1 MDSIRKKIID
11 ISSIGIADIL
21 SAGIAGI
28 FWFYIASMVGP
39 KNYGEI
45 TYLLSI
51 ATLASGLAL
60 LGSNYTL
67 MVYSAKKIPIQ
78 STLFLLSSVIGFI
91 SAITI
96 FFFFADLGLSL
107 VILGYI
113 ILALVTADL
122 LGKKLYKT
130 YSKYVIIQKI
140 LMVILGI
147 GLYYVMKEPG
157 ILLGIGLSYLPLIK
171 EMINRFK
178 ENKINFKLLIEKKNF
193 ILNNFA
199 LNITGA
205 LYGSLDKLIIV
216 PLLGFTILGN
226 YSLGLQFYTI
236 ISLLPALAIKY
247 LVAQDATGIV
257 NKKLKKI
264 MVLCSVGIALLG
276 SIFAPMIIGEIF
288 PKFEN
293 AEEII
298 RIISFGVIPS
308 TITSAYLFPK
318 FWANEKNK
326 IILATSIIV
335 LIIQI
340 IGIVLLGPI
349 YGAKGIAAS
358 FLISLSIGTG
368 FAIIMDRVYN
378 SSQKVN

>member
-1 MDSIRKKIID
+1 MDSIRKKIVD

-39 KNYGEI
+39 ENYGEI

-78 STLFLLSSVIGFI
+78 STLFLLSSVLGFI

-147 GLYYVMKEPG
+147 GLYYLMKEPG

>member
-147 GLYYVMKEPG
+147 GLYYLMKEPG

-199 LNITGA
+199 LNITGT

>member
-199 LNITGA
+199 LNITGT

-236 ISLLPALAIKY
+236 ISLLPVLAIKY
-247 LVAQDATGIV
+247 LVAQNATGIV

-349 YGAKGIAAS
+349 YGAKGIAVS

>member
-1 MDSIRKKIID
+1 
-11 ISSIGIADIL
+11 
-21 SAGIAGI
+21 
-28 FWFYIASMVGP
+28 
-39 KNYGEI
+39 
-45 TYLLSI
+45 
-51 ATLASGLAL
+51 
-60 LGSNYTL
+60 

-78 STLFLLSSVIGFI
+78 STLFLLSSVLGFV

-199 LNITGA
+199 LNITGT

-276 SIFAPMIIGEIF
+276 SIFAPMIIAEIF

-349 YGAKGIAAS
+349 YGAKGIAVS

>member
-1 MDSIRKKIID
+1 MDSRRKKILD

-21 SAGIAGI
+21 SVGLAGI
-28 FWFYIASMVGP
+28 FWFYIASMLGP
-39 KNYGEI
+39 ENYGEI

-51 ATLASGLAL
+51 AALASGLSL

-78 STLFLLSSVIGFI
+78 STLFLLSSVIGFVA
-91 SAITI
+91 AITI
-96 FFFFADLGLSL
+96 FFFFTDLGLSL
-107 VILGYI
+107 IILGYI
-113 ILALVTADL
+113 VLALVTADL

-171 EMINRFK
+171 EMISRFK
-178 ENKINFKLLIEKKNF
+178 ENKINFKIVIEKKNF

-216 PLLGFTILGN
+216 PLLGFTVLGN

-236 ISLLPALAIKY
+236 ISLLPALSIKY
-247 LVAQDATGIV
+247 LVAQDATGIP

-264 MVLCSVGIALLG
+264 MVLSSVGIALLG

-318 FWANEKNK
+318 FWANERNR
-326 IILATSIIV
+326 IILATSILV

-340 IGIVLLGPI
+340 IGIILLGPI
-349 YGAKGIAAS
+349 YGAKGIATS

-368 FAIIMDRVYN
+368 FAIIMDRMYN
-378 SSQKVN
+378 NSQ

>member
-1 MDSIRKKIID
+1 MDSRRKKIID

-28 FWFYIASMVGP
+28 FWFYIASMLGP
-39 KNYGEI
+39 ENYGEI

-51 ATLASGLAL
+51 AALASGLSL

-78 STLFLLSSVIGFI
+78 STLFLLSSIIGFVA
-91 SAITI
+91 AITI

-107 VILGYI
+107 IILGYI
-113 ILALVTADL
+113 VLALVTADL

-171 EMINRFK
+171 EMISRFK
-178 ENKINFKLLIEKKNF
+178 ENKINFKLVIEKKNF

-199 LNITGA
+199 LNITGT

-236 ISLLPALAIKY
+236 ISLLPALSIKY
-247 LVAQDATGIV
+247 LVAQDATGIA

-264 MVLCSVGIALLG
+264 MVLSSVGIALLG

-318 FWANEKNK
+318 FWANERNK
-326 IILATSIIV
+326 IILATSILV

-340 IGIVLLGPI
+340 IGIIVLGPI
-349 YGAKGIAAS
+349 YGAKGIATS

-368 FAIIMDRVYN
+368 FAIIMDKMYN
-378 SSQKVN
+378 NSQKIN

>member
-199 LNITGA
+199 LNITGT

-349 YGAKGIAAS
+349 YGAKGIAVS

>member
-1 MDSIRKKIID
+1 MDSRRKKIID

-28 FWFYIASMVGP
+28 FWFYIASMLGP
-39 KNYGEI
+39 ENYGEI

-51 ATLASGLAL
+51 AALASGLSL

-78 STLFLLSSVIGFI
+78 STLFLLSSIIGFVA
-91 SAITI
+91 AITI

-107 VILGYI
+107 IILGYI
-113 ILALVTADL
+113 VLALVTADL

-171 EMINRFK
+171 EMISRFK
-178 ENKINFKLLIEKKNF
+178 ENKINFKLVIEKKNF

-199 LNITGA
+199 LNITGT

-236 ISLLPALAIKY
+236 IAFLPALSMKY
-247 LVAQDATGIV
+247 LVAQDATGIP

-264 MVLCSVGIALLG
+264 MVLSSIGIALLG
-276 SIFAPMIIGEIF
+276 SIIAPMIIEEIF

-318 FWANEKNK
+318 FWALEKNK
-326 IILATSIIV
+326 FILVTSILV

-340 IGIVLLGPI
+340 IGIVILGPI
-349 YGAKGIAAS
+349 YGAKGIAIS
-358 FLISLSIGTG
+358 FVISLSIGTI
-368 FAIIMDRVYN
+368 FAVIMDRVYN
-378 SSQKVN
+378 NSREVN

>member
-1 MDSIRKKIID
+1 MDSRRKKIID

-28 FWFYIASMVGP
+28 FWFYIASMLGP
-39 KNYGEI
+39 ENYGEI

-51 ATLASGLAL
+51 AALASGLSL

-78 STLFLLSSVIGFI
+78 STLFLLSSIIGFVA
-91 SAITI
+91 AITI

-107 VILGYI
+107 IILGYI
-113 ILALVTADL
+113 VLALVTADL

-171 EMINRFK
+171 EMISRFK
-178 ENKINFKLLIEKKNF
+178 ENKINFKLVIEKKNF

-199 LNITGA
+199 LNITGT

-236 ISLLPALAIKY
+236 ISLLPALSIKY
-247 LVAQDATGIV
+247 LVAQDATGIA

-264 MVLCSVGIALLG
+264 MVLSSVGIALLG

-318 FWANEKNK
+318 FWANERNK
-326 IILATSIIV
+326 IILATSILV

-340 IGIVLLGPI
+340 IGIILLGPI
-349 YGAKGIAAS
+349 YGAKGIATS

-368 FAIIMDRVYN
+368 FAIIMDKMYN
-378 SSQKVN
+378 NSQKIN

>member
-1 MDSIRKKIID
+1 MDSIRKKIVD
-11 ISSIGIADIL
+11 ISYIGIADIL

-39 KNYGEI
+39 ENYGEI

-147 GLYYVMKEPG
+147 GLYYLMKEPG

>member
-1 MDSIRKKIID
+1 MDSIRKKIVD

-39 KNYGEI
+39 ENYGEI

-147 GLYYVMKEPG
+147 GLYYLMKEPG

>member
-1 MDSIRKKIID
+1 MDSRKKKIID

-21 SAGIAGI
+21 SAVIAGI
-28 FWFYIASMVGP
+28 FWFYVASLLGP
-39 KNYGEI
+39 ENYGEI
-45 TYLLSI
+45 TYLLTI
-51 ATLASGLAL
+51 ATLASGISL
-60 LGSNYTL
+60 LGSKYTL
-67 MVYSAKKIPIQ
+67 MVYSAKKIQIQ
-78 STLFLLSSVIGFI
+78 STLFLLSSVIGFVA
-91 SAITI
+91 SITI
-96 FFFFADLGLSL
+96 FFYFADLGLSL
-107 VILGYI
+107 LILGYI
-113 ILALVTADL
+113 ILTLVTADL

-147 GLYYVMKEPG
+147 GFYYVMKEPG
-157 ILLGIGLSYLPLIK
+157 IILGISLSYLPLIK
-171 EMINRFK
+171 EMISRFK

-199 LNITGA
+199 VNITGT
-205 LYGSLDKLIIV
+205 LYSSLDKLIIV

-236 ISLLPALAIKY
+236 IALLPSLSMKY
-247 LVAQDATGIV
+247 LIAQDATGIP

-264 MVLCSVGIALLG
+264 MLLG
-276 SIFAPMIIGEIF
+276 SIGIALSSSIIAPIIIVEVF

-298 RIISFGVIPS
+298 RIISFGIIPS

-318 FWANEKNK
+318 FWALEKNK
-326 IILATSIIV
+326 FILATSILT

-340 IGIVLLGPI
+340 IGIVILGPI
-349 YGAKGIAAS
+349 YGATGIAAS
-358 FLISLSIGTG
+358 FVISLSIGAG
-368 FAIIMDRVYN
+368 FAMIMDRTYN
-378 SSQKVN
+378 NSQKVN

>member
-1 MDSIRKKIID
+1 MDIRNKKIID
-11 ISSIGIADIL
+11 ISSIGIADLL

-28 FWFYIASMVGP
+28 FWFYIASILGP
-39 KNYGEI
+39 ENYGEI
-45 TYLLSI
+45 TYLLTI
-51 ATLASGLAL
+51 ATLASGISL
-60 LGSNYTL
+60 LGSKYTL
-67 MVYSAKKIPIQ
+67 MVYSAKKIEIQ
-78 STLFLLSSVIGFI
+78 STLFLLSSVVGFVSSI
-91 SAITI
+91 II
-96 FFFFADLGLSL
+96 FFYFMDLGLSL
-107 VILGYI
+107 LVLGYI
-113 ILALVTADL
+113 VLTLVTADL

-157 ILLGIGLSYLPLIK
+157 IILGISLSYLPLIK
-171 EMINRFK
+171 EMIHRFK
-178 ENKINFKLLIEKKNF
+178 DTKINFKLLVERKNF
-193 ILNNFA
+193 FLNNFA
-199 LNITGA
+199 LNITGT
-205 LYGSLDKLIIV
+205 LHSSLDKLIIV

-236 ISLLPALAIKY
+236 IALLPTLSIKY
-247 LVAQDATGIV
+247 LVAQDATGIP

-264 MVLCSVGIALLG
+264 MILSSIGIALLG
-276 SIFAPMIIGEIF
+276 STIAPIIIGEVF

-318 FWANEKNK
+318 FWALEKNK
-326 IILATSIIV
+326 LILSTSILV

-340 IGIVLLGPI
+340 IGIVILGPI
-349 YGAKGIAAS
+349 YGAKGIAIS
-358 FLISLSIGTG
+358 FVISLSIGTG
-368 FAIIMDRVYN
+368 FAMIMDRTYN
-378 SSQKVN
+378 TSEKVN

>member
-1 MDSIRKKIID
+1 MDSRRKKIID

-28 FWFYIASMVGP
+28 FWFYIASMLGP
-39 KNYGEI
+39 ENYGEI
-45 TYLLSI
+45 TYLLTI
-51 ATLASGLAL
+51 ATLASGISL
-60 LGSNYTL
+60 LGSKYTL
-67 MVYSAKKIPIQ
+67 MVYSAKKIQIE
-78 STLFLLSSVIGFI
+78 STLFLLSSVIGFVA
-91 SAITI
+91 AIII

-107 VILGYI
+107 LVLGYI
-113 ILALVTADL
+113 VLTLVTADL

-157 ILLGIGLSYLPLIK
+157 IILGISLSYLPLIK
-171 EMINRFK
+171 EMISRFK
-178 ENKINFKLLIEKKNF
+178 ENKINFKLVIEKKNF

-199 LNITGA
+199 LNITGT
-205 LYGSLDKLIIV
+205 LHSSLDKLIIV

-236 ISLLPALAIKY
+236 IAFLPALSMKY
-247 LVAQDATGIV
+247 LVAQDATGIP

-264 MVLCSVGIALLG
+264 MVLSSIGIALLG
-276 SIFAPMIIGEIF
+276 SIIAPMIIEEIF

-318 FWANEKNK
+318 FWALEKNK
-326 IILATSIIV
+326 FILVTSILV

-340 IGIVLLGPI
+340 IGIVILGPI
-349 YGAKGIAAS
+349 YGAKGIAIS
-358 FLISLSIGTG
+358 FVISLSIGTI
-368 FAIIMDRVYN
+368 FAVIMDRVYN
-378 SSQKVN
+378 NSREVN

>member
-1 MDSIRKKIID
+1 MDSRRKKIID

-28 FWFYIASMVGP
+28 FWFYIASMLGP
-39 KNYGEI
+39 ENYGEI
-45 TYLLSI
+45 TYLLTI
-51 ATLASGLAL
+51 ATLASGISL
-60 LGSNYTL
+60 LGSKYTL
-67 MVYSAKKIPIQ
+67 MVYSAKKIQIE
-78 STLFLLSSVIGFI
+78 STLFLLSSVIGFVA
-91 SAITI
+91 AITI

-107 VILGYI
+107 LVLGYI
-113 ILALVTADL
+113 VLTLVTADL

-157 ILLGIGLSYLPLIK
+157 IILGISLSYLPLIK
-171 EMINRFK
+171 EMISRFK
-178 ENKINFKLLIEKKNF
+178 ENKINFKLVIEKKNF

-199 LNITGA
+199 LNITGT
-205 LYGSLDKLIIV
+205 LHSSLDKLIIV

-236 ISLLPALAIKY
+236 IAFLPALSMKY
-247 LVAQDATGIV
+247 LVAQDATGIP

-264 MVLCSVGIALLG
+264 MVLSSIGIALLG
-276 SIFAPMIIGEIF
+276 SIIAPMIIEEIF

-318 FWANEKNK
+318 FWALEKNK
-326 IILATSIIV
+326 FILVTSILV

-340 IGIVLLGPI
+340 IGIVILGPI
-349 YGAKGIAAS
+349 YGAKGIAIS
-358 FLISLSIGTG
+358 FVISLSIGTG
-368 FAIIMDRVYN
+368 FAVIMDKTYN
-378 SSQKVN
+378 KILKT